1 MSSRVCR
8 RAVPFLCTGNEGE
21 RRKLRKVLAVVHL
34 RMITKTTCAISS
46 HSWTTCFTYLSQCR
60 RCTQP
65 STKATSSSLFK
76 WGTVIP
82 SDLSKLTSALRTLS
96 IVYCNLGEG
105 YIGFRANLPR
115 LRDGCLMAQSVVC
128 ITSFFTSIFLLPIDY
143 FIPDLI
149 HKEFAPARIKEDIK
163 ADRKLEDL
171 LKIARMYSPIYG
183 NKTHHPSSGYFD

>member
-34 RMITKTTCAISS
+34 RLITKTTCAISS
-46 HSWTTCFTYLSQCR
+46 HSWTTCFTYLSECR

-76 WGTVIP
+76 WETVIP
-82 SDLSKLTSALRTLS
+82 SDLSKLTSPLRTPS

-105 YIGFRANLPR
+105 YIGFRANFASTQRWVLNDTKRGVYNKFLHKHFP
-115 LRDGCLMAQSVVC
+115 
-128 ITSFFTSIFLLPIDY
+128 ITY
-143 FIPDLI
+143 
-149 HKEFAPARIKEDIK
+149 
-163 ADRKLEDL
+163 
-171 LKIARMYSPIYG
+171 
-183 NKTHHPSSGYFD
+183 

>member
-46 HSWTTCFTYLSQCR
+46 HSLTTCFTYLSECR

-65 STKATSSSLFK
+65 STKATSSSPFQ
-76 WGTVIP
+76 WGTVSVLP
-82 SDLSKLTSALRTLS
+82 FGRRTLGFTQFS
-96 IVYCNLGEG
+96 LG
-105 YIGFRANLPR
+105 
-115 LRDGCLMAQSVVC
+115 AQSVVC

-143 FIPDLI
+143 FIPDL
-149 HKEFAPARIKEDIK
+149 HPQGVGSRTHYIKEDIK
-163 ADRKLEDL
+163 ADGKLQDL
-171 LKIARMYSPIYG
+171 LKIARMYSSIYE
-183 NKTHHPSSGYFD
+183 NKTHHPCSGYFDTLTEATLKSFKDLKAVW